1 MECVV
6 VTPFCV
12 CVCAIGNLGHIEN
25 GRDRDQKVD
34 FVQIS
39 FSIKLKRNKKVQ
51 NKKILISFM
60 VVFSCIEVLKYRQ

>member
-1 MECVV
+1 M
-6 VTPFCV
+6 CV

-25 GRDRDQKVD
+25 GRDRDRKVD

-39 FSIKLKRNKKVQ
+39 FSIKLKRNKKMQ
-51 NKKILISFM
+51 NKKILIPFM

>member
-1 MECVV
+1 M
-6 VTPFCV
+6 
-12 CVCAIGNLGHIEN
+12 CVCAVGNLTHIEN
-25 GRDRDQKVD
+25 GRDIGQKVD

>member
-1 MECVV
+1 MCSGDS
-6 VTPFCV
+6 FV
-12 CVCAIGNLGHIEN
+12 CLCAIGDLRHIEN
-25 GRDRDQKVD
+25 GRDRAQKVD

-60 VVFSCIEVLKYRQ
+60 VVFSCIEVLEYIQ

>member
-1 MECVV
+1 M
-6 VTPFCV
+6 VTPL
-12 CVCAIGNLGHIEN
+12 CVCAIGDLRHIEN
-25 GRDRDQKVD
+25 GRDRAQKVD

-60 VVFSCIEVLKYRQ
+60 VVFSCIEVLEYIQ